1 MSCHP
6 NPAGTMRTSSRPL
19 SQQTVVITG
28 ASSGIGWC
36 TAHHLAARGARVV
49 VTARR
54 GDVLARLVAEIERA
68 GGQALAVAGDVTSE
82 PDLRRVAGAAV
93 ERFRGIDTW
102 INSAAVFIQGSVTA
116 VELDEFRRVLDVNFV
131 GYVNGTRCALE
142 WMLPAGRGSIIQ
154 VSSMAGRRGPAW
166 TSAYAASKFAIDGFT
181 QSLRTEL
188 WGRGVQVSTIY
199 LPAVDTPVYGH
210 SRGKFGTVPKPPP
223 PVTDP
228 TVVAREIATLAEHPA
243 PERVLGAF
251 AQFYVRLPLLP
262 PRMGDWL
269 LQHTAGFTRSD
280 IPTTGDNLDH
290 PLDEPPRARGGW
302 GRAGWRGL
310 TFGEVARVLPW
321 ETLLGTALVTA
332 TAWAGARRLGRR
344 LSH

>member
-1 MSCHP
+1 MSANSP
-6 NPAGTMRTSSRPL
+6 PL
-19 SQQTVVITG
+19 SHQTVVITG

-36 TAHHLAARGARVV
+36 TAHYLAARGARVV
-49 VTARR
+49 ATARR
-54 GDVLARLVAEIERA
+54 EDVLARLIAEIEAA
-68 GGQALAVAGDVTSE
+68 GGRGLAVAAEVTSE
-82 PDLRRVAGAAV
+82 TDLRRVARVAV
-93 ERFRGIDTW
+93 ERFGRIDTW
-102 INSAAVFIQGSVTA
+102 INNAAVFIQGAVTD
-116 VELDEFRRVLDVNFV
+116 VGLDEFRRVVDVNLI

-154 VSSMAGRRGPAW
+154 VSSMVGRRGAAW

-188 WGRGVQVSTIY
+188 WGSGIRVSTIY

-228 TVVAREIATLAEHPA
+228 AVIAREIARLAERPA
-243 PERVLGAF
+243 PERMAGAF
-251 AQFYVRLPLLP
+251 ARLYVRLPLLP
-262 PRMGDWL
+262 PIVGDWF
-269 LQHTAGFTRSD
+269 LQHTAGFTRSSL
-280 IPTTGDNLDH
+280 PATRDNLDH

-302 GRAGWRGL
+302 SRAGWRGL

-332 TAWAGARRLGRR
+332 AAWAGVRRLGRT
-344 LSH
+344 LGH